1 MGVSNVSMQF
11 GLFPEDNWPES
22 TIINLNYWSAVIIV
36 SQRNEDNGVKAW
48 FSLATDYKQQL
59 KHKFRHDSAY
69 ANVKTGPT

>member
-1 MGVSNVSMQF
+1 MGVSLANVSMQF

-48 FSLATDYKQQL
+48 FSLA
-59 KHKFRHDSAY
+59 A
-69 ANVKTGPT
+69 A